1 MATNAAV
8 LFDRATSVEISAPH
22 IFDIAAAA
30 GALVGTALLDI
41 GRTVPFA
48 APVAYAIGTVVALA
62 QTGEAFQLRAA
73 LPNFH
78 ESQDT
83 SVDLRISQHARSKDC
98 NITSLISLL
107 TLLTSSFGSKN
118 VVRGRDEVCRSCA
131 RCRNCTDFG
140 QGSRTAH

>member
-1 MATNAAV
+1 MGGGCSSATCSSTPSASSARLLSVVSDADMATNAAV

-62 QTGEAFQLRAA
+62 QTGEAFQLRADHVA
-73 LPNFH
+73 KF
-78 ESQDT
+78 S
-83 SVDLRISQHARSKDC
+83 RISGYERRFAH
-98 NITSLISLL
+98 L
-107 TLLTSSFGSKN
+107 TTRKVERL
-118 VVRGRDEVCRSCA
+118 
-131 RCRNCTDFG
+131 
-140 QGSRTAH
+140 